1 MEEIGIAGIVIL
13 IINGIVSYKGL
24 KDDSFLQK
32 YSFRVD
38 EILIHKDYKR
48 LITSGFLH
56 VNWVHFGFN
65 MFSLY
70 FFSQGLE
77 SSLGIPKFLIIYFG
91 SLIGGNLFSLF
102 IHKNHGDYNAVGAS
116 GAISGIIFA
125 SIALFNGMDVG
136 LLFVNFGI
144 PGWLY
149 GLLFVLLSIYGIKSQ
164 KDTIGHEAHLG
175 GGIIGLLIA
184 LTMEPSS
191 ILQNYIPIALILIP
205 TITFLSIILIRPDF
219 LVFKKNLLEK
229 PEGLLTVDDRYN
241 VQKVTKEQELNALL
255 DKINTKGIDKLSKV
269 ERQRLEELSK

>member
-24 KDDSFLQK
+24 KDHSFLRK
-32 YSFRVD
+32 YSFQVD

-56 VNWVHFGFN
+56 SNWMHFAFN
-65 MFSLY
+65 MISLY
-70 FFSQGLE
+70 FFSQNLE

-91 SLIGGNLFSLF
+91 SLIGGNLFALY
-102 IHKNHGDYNAVGAS
+102 IHKNHSDYSAVGAS
-116 GAISGIIFA
+116 GAVSGIIFA
-125 SIALFNGMDVG
+125 SIALFKGMNVS

-149 GLLFVLLSIYGIKSQ
+149 GLLFVLISIYGIKSR
-164 KDTIGHEAHLG
+164 KDNIGHEAHLG

-184 LTMEPSS
+184 LTMQPSS
-191 ILQNYIPIALILIP
+191 LLQNYIPIALILIP
-205 TITFLSIILIRPDF
+205 TIMFLSIILIRPDF
-219 LVFKKNLLEK
+219 LIFKKSLLEK
-229 PEGLLTVDDRYN
+229 PEGLLTIDDRYN
-241 VQKVTKEQELNALL
+241 VQKITKEQELNALL
-255 DKINTKGIDKLSKV
+255 DKINTKGIHKLSKT